1 MGAKLRVCNSS
12 STWSRRFI
20 YPVEKRLIMER
31 IFKQVENILDEFI
44 IGIDRINRKNNFEKA
59 NNNLQISN

>member
-12 STWSRRFI
+12 STWSRIFI